1 MQYWRL
7 RLRSVCQVSLSESGT
22 AGAHEA
28 KDGISE
34 NERRSGIPAV
44 ATLDSSH
51 IGSLLFVLFKE
62 SLKMDSPRLRELS
75 PAVRGSQDAQDA

>member
-44 ATLDSSH
+44 ATLT
-51 IGSLLFVLFKE
+51 GQLLVMIYTVPQKGV
-62 SLKMDSPRLRELS
+62 S
-75 PAVRGSQDAQDA
+75 